1 MKKLKICESFFISR
15 ISLFIGL
22 FGFGTL
28 DFSLNLP
35 QNYTEDFVM
44 ASTKNNKDTV
54 SDRKTNDITEQ
65 KTTSKRSSKSGS
77 GRKKYV
83 AESSASAEDHKR
95 SPDTENAE
103 NQHMDDDLN
112 PELAA
117 IFSGKEIPAEESG
130 KEKKATAKKG
140 SKKKVTVGDL
150 GKEAVEIASLDD
162 IKAKIEKEHS
172 PDHPIDQKEVDELT
186 KHLNL
191 TDEDFDDL
199 IVYLNDKEL
208 IAKEEGVED
217 DSVLPEKEDVE
228 DSEEE
233 DSFDEVEDESID
245 YEYFEPSEEK
255 NFDPVKQYLHSIGN
269 YNLLTQNEER
279 ELAIRIENGKAAK
292 EKLDQN
298 ENGEIQLTEHE
309 IQNYQDIVEDGNEA
323 KDTII
328 QCNLK
333 LVISIAKGY
342 TNRGM
347 DFLDLIQEGNL
358 GLMRAVDKFDYTKGF
373 KFSTYATWWIRQ
385 AITRA
390 LADQARTI
398 RIPVHMVETI
408 NKITRAQRKL
418 IQKLNRDPTA
428 EEISEEMGGAL
439 SPEKI
444 REIQLIALDPISL
457 EKPVGEDEE
466 SHIADFVEDKETM
479 SPYEYTDRSL
489 MTDRINEVLDQ
500 LTDREARVIRL
511 RYGLE
516 DGRNHTL
523 EEVGLEFDVTRERIR
538 QIEAKA
544 LKKLRHPSRAR
555 LLKDY
560 YK

>member
-1 MKKLKICESFFISR
+1 MAP
-15 ISLFIGL
+15 
-22 FGFGTL
+22 TY
-28 DFSLNLP
+28 N
-35 QNYTEDFVM
+35 NEDSVI
-44 ASTKNNKDTV
+44 
-54 SDRKTNDITEQ
+54 DREDNDISEQ
-65 KTTSKRSSKSGS
+65 NTTDNSVAKPKR
-77 GRKKYV
+77 GRKKGSRSSL
-83 AESSASAEDHKR
+83 AESSVSAEDDKK
-95 SPDTENAE
+95 TENSDDIDSNE
-103 NQHMDDDLN
+103 NESDLD
-112 PELAA
+112 PELQALLA
-117 IFSGKEIPAEESG
+117 GDEIEEAPKPAP
-130 KEKKATAKKG
+130 KKPG
-140 SKKKVTVGDL
+140 RKKKVKVGDI
-150 GKEAVEIASLDD
+150 KEDVVIATLDD

-172 PDHPIDQKEVDELT
+172 PDKPIDQKEVDELT

-199 IVYLNDKEL
+199 IVYLNDREL
-208 IAKEEGVED
+208 IAKEESIVEED
-217 DSVLPEKEDVE
+217 DSVLPEKENDDADFE
-228 DSEEE
+228 EKDEFEE
-233 DSFDEVEDESID
+233 DDDDSDD
-245 YEYFEPSEEK
+245 YIYYDPSEDK

-269 YNLLTQNEER
+269 YNLLTQDEER
-279 ELAIRIENGKAAK
+279 ELAIRIENGKHAEEELAK
-292 EKLDQN
+292 N
-298 ENGEIQLTEHE
+298 ERGEIELTEHE
-309 IQNYQDIVEDGNEA
+309 IMNYQDIIEDAGEA
-323 KDTII
+323 KDVII

-333 LVISIAKGY
+333 LVISIAKAY
-342 TNRGM
+342 VNRGM

-358 GLMRAVDKFDYTKGF
+358 GLIRAVDKFDYTIGF

-439 SPEKI
+439 TPEKI

-466 SHIADFVEDKETM
+466 SHIADFVEDKETI

-560 YK
+560 HK